1 MPVPLDFL
9 KDPWADTGDRVQFPY
24 NPDTVTELMSWL
36 KGFTAKYQR
45 IPEEGGVYIERREFN
60 QILYLLTK
68 QVIDAFKITASDAQL
83 DAEIA
88 ARIEADNREK
98 AERTEK
104 DNDLQQQLNAK
115 FMSVEDMGSFTHGVN
130 YYVDEPCFLI
140 ARFEVADAS
149 GKYGI
154 MNAEIERNAT
164 SQAHVVDSGQF
175 VFAAPWGHRMDINS
189 LKINGPESTIL
200 SPTSQLPLSPVDK
213 ANITITTFLNGGDTW
228 RSKCGTFL
236 GRDNSSGILGK
247 NYYIIK

>member
-24 NPDTVTELMSWL
+24 NPDTITELMSWL

-88 ARIEADNREK
+88 ARIEADEKEK
-98 AERTEK
+98 AERIEK
-104 DNDLQQQLNAK
+104 DNDLQAQLNRK

-130 YYVDEPCFLI
+130 YYADEPCFLI
-140 ARFEVADAS
+140 ARFEVADSS
-149 GKYGI
+149 GKYGM

-175 VFAAPWGHRMDINS
+175 VFAAPWGHRMDIND
-189 LKINGPESTIL
+189 LKISGPQSTIL
-200 SPTSQLPLSPVDK
+200 SPTSQLPLSPIDK

-228 RSKCGTFL
+228 RSKCGTIL
-236 GRDNSSGILGK
+236 GRDNSSGIVGK